1 VHSDSKQ
8 GQPVNPGPAATT
20 GEDGDESMALAAGEE
35 RVDEKLDSDLAQQ
48 AGPDV
53 PRVAGSVMLAGQK
66 PGQQLGENTIKAAA
80 QLFMY
85 TRQRFATQ
93 PDLRFAWGVTQC
105 GADVRANILINNRC
119 VASDIMNLRERAGL
133 AAYIQLVVN
142 WSLCEWHRLGFDPDI
157 KYLPGAECWKIGVP
171 ALPDSSEPTWYCFDT
186 DSILVAA
193 DRLFGRHTRC
203 FRAWEYD
210 ALDPHRHKDDAEK
223 TVVIKDAW
231 RYVKHGDDSAELG
244 EIECMKR
251 INKISGHGGLLPE
264 YCGGGIVRIAKT
276 DVLGDVK
283 EVNDTTDTVL
293 DDGPRLVNMD
303 TGYYNEHVRIAMRK
317 VLYRLREVRSV
328 YELIVVVGDAV
339 EAHRIAFQEGNI
351 LHSDISDNNI
361 MFWRDDEGM
370 VHGVLI
376 DFDNAVDWV
385 AAVKEQRPICT
396 GTLPF
401 MSVNNLKE
409 APVPRTV
416 VDDLES
422 FLYLLIW
429 LGTWGATVEHRQ
441 KTRGESREISDWL
454 KRAAAVKS
462 KVSLMDSESIFNG
475 LLGEFYHRHT
485 SISSTTSEGEHEDLK
500 RAYSVLEALVENL
513 RNCLY
518 RHGREDDS
526 NQAAGGS
533 SKSGGNPV
541 FGQKDRREPSV
552 DPFVVRAEK
561 NVWQEL
567 HGEVIELFSVY
578 TEGARGL
585 IREANGITSAE

>member
-1 VHSDSKQ
+1 
-8 GQPVNPGPAATT
+8 
-20 GEDGDESMALAAGEE
+20 M
-35 RVDEKLDSDLAQQ
+35 
-48 AGPDV
+48 
-53 PRVAGSVMLAGQK
+53 
-66 PGQQLGENTIKAAA
+66 
-80 QLFMY
+80 
-85 TRQRFATQ
+85 
-93 PDLRFAWGVTQC
+93 
-105 GADVRANILINNRC
+105 
-119 VASDIMNLRERAGL
+119 
-133 AAYIQLVVN
+133 
-142 WSLCEWHRLGFDPDI
+142 
-157 KYLPGAECWKIGVP
+157 
-171 ALPDSSEPTWYCFDT
+171 
-186 DSILVAA
+186 LVAA

-264 YCGGGIVRIAKT
+264 YCGGGIVRITKT
-276 DVLGDVK
+276 DVWGGVK
-283 EVNDTTDTVL
+283 MANDTTDAVL

-409 APVPRTV
+409 ARVPRTV

-429 LGTWGATVEHRQ
+429 LGTWGATAEHRQ
-441 KTRGESREISDWL
+441 KTRGENRMVYRWL
-454 KRAAAVKS
+454 DGEASIDNKRL
-462 KVSLMDSESIFNG
+462 LMDSESTFNG
-475 LLGEFYHRHT
+475 LLSEFYHRHT
-485 SISSTTSEGEHEDLK
+485 SVSSTTSESEHEGLEN
-500 RAYSVLEALVENL
+500 AYSVLEALVEDL
-513 RNCLY
+513 RDCLY
-518 RHGREDDS
+518 RYGRGVVAS
-526 NQAAGGS
+526 PAAEEPRPERKPGTRRKPK
-533 SKSGGNPV
+533 SKQR
-541 FGQKDRREPSV
+541 FV
-552 DPFVVRAEK
+552 DPFVVRTEEK
-561 NVWQEL
+561 VWREL
-567 HGEVIELFSVY
+567 HDEVIKLVKDY
-578 TEGARGL
+578 AADARDT
-585 IREANGITSAE
+585 IREANGLASAS

>member
-1 VHSDSKQ
+1 
-8 GQPVNPGPAATT
+8 
-20 GEDGDESMALAAGEE
+20 
-35 RVDEKLDSDLAQQ
+35 
-48 AGPDV
+48 
-53 PRVAGSVMLAGQK
+53 
-66 PGQQLGENTIKAAA
+66 
-80 QLFMY
+80 
-85 TRQRFATQ
+85 
-93 PDLRFAWGVTQC
+93 
-105 GADVRANILINNRC
+105 
-119 VASDIMNLRERAGL
+119 
-133 AAYIQLVVN
+133 
-142 WSLCEWHRLGFDPDI
+142 
-157 KYLPGAECWKIGVP
+157 
-171 ALPDSSEPTWYCFDT
+171 
-186 DSILVAA
+186 
-193 DRLFGRHTRC
+193 
-203 FRAWEYD
+203 
-210 ALDPHRHKDDAEK
+210 

-244 EIECMKR
+244 EIECMRR
-251 INKISGHGGLLPE
+251 INNIGGHGGLLPE
-264 YCGGGIVRIAKT
+264 YCGGGIVQITKT
-276 DVLGDVK
+276 DVFGGVK

-370 VHGVLI
+370 VHGTLI

-409 APVPRTV
+409 ARVPRTV

-429 LGTWGATVEHRQ
+429 LGTWGAAVEHRQ
-441 KTRGESREISDWL
+441 KTRGESRRVCKWL
-454 KRAAAVKS
+454 DRETAIDN

-485 SISSTTSEGEHEDLK
+485 SVSSTMSEGEHRDLED
-500 RAYSVLEALVENL
+500 AYSVLEALVGKL
-513 RNCLY
+513 RNHLHKY
-518 RHGREDDS
+518 GRGVVANLTAQDS
-526 NQAAGGS
+526 ESSGS
-533 SKSGGNPV
+533 GSESELELKRTHISI
-541 FGQKDRREPSV
+541 
-552 DPFVVRAEK
+552 DPFVVRTEEK
-561 NVWQEL
+561 VWREL
-567 HGEVIELFSVY
+567 HEKFTKTFKRYAKV
-578 TEGARGL
+578 ARKRAAKA
-585 IREANGITSAE
+585 IAKTSTS